1 MAGEV
6 SMKSGKMRVL
16 ACFAAGVMA
25 VLGAGACKY
34 SPKKVKA
41 AELTANFSFAKAAGG
56 TEIKQNVS
64 DGLNWFGA
72 ELLKNVVKDERGKNV
87 LVSPLS
93 AAACLGMI
101 ANGAEGETRAEFESA
116 FGGKV
121 EDVNAVI
128 NKILS
133 DSGNE
138 VKLAN
143 SVWVRDGAVDVEED
157 FLKTVKEVYNAEVY
171 RSAFNAQTL
180 KDVNNWCL
188 NKTDGMIKD
197 VLDEIDP
204 RDMIYLINALL
215 FDAKW
220 QTEYE
225 KKDIKSDYFTTY
237 GGESKKVE
245 MLRSTESAYLDF
257 GNADGFLKRYKGGK
271 YSFLGILPDEN
282 VDIYDFIAS
291 LDSEKYKK
299 AFEADD
305 SDNEYPVVVKAG
317 IPEFS
322 FEYSKTLND
331 TLQGMGIKKAFSD
344 EAEFDKM
351 GRTLVGDLYLGFVLQ
366 KTRIE
371 LDRNGTRAAA
381 ITIGGMKGESAAPTE
396 NIYII
401 LNRPFVFGIIDNAT
415 HMPLFLGVATDL

>member
-1 MAGEV
+1 MEI
-6 SMKSGKMRVL
+6 SMKTGRFRVL

-34 SPKKVKA
+34 SPKKIKARELTASFSFVKA
-41 AELTANFSFAKAAGG
+41 AGATD
-56 TEIKQNVS
+56 IKNDVS
-64 DGLNWFGA
+64 DGLNGFGV
-72 ELLKNVVKDERGKNV
+72 ELLKNVAKDERGKNV

-101 ANGAEGETRAEFESA
+101 ANGAEGETRTEFESA

-133 DSGNE
+133 NSGDE

-143 SVWVRDGAVDVEED
+143 SVWIRDGAVDVEEN
-157 FLKTVKEVYNAEVY
+157 FLKTVKDVYNAEVY

-197 VLDEIDP
+197 VLDEIAPD
-204 RDMIYLINALL
+204 DMIYLINALL

-225 KKDIKSDYFTTY
+225 KQDIKSDYFATY
-237 GGESKKVE
+237 GGESKKVD
-245 MLRSTESAYLDF
+245 MLRSVESTYLDF
-257 GNADGFLKRYKGGK
+257 GNADGFLKSYKGGK

-282 VDIYDFIAS
+282 VDIYDFVAS
-291 LDSEKYKK
+291 LDGEKYKN

-305 SDNEYPVVVKAG
+305 SDSEYPIVVKAG

-322 FEYSKTLND
+322 FEYSKNLND
-331 TLQGMGIKKAFSD
+331 TLQGMGI
-344 EAEFDKM
+344 
-351 GRTLVGDLYLGFVLQ
+351 VV
-366 KTRIE
+366 
-371 LDRNGTRAAA
+371 
-381 ITIGGMKGESAAPTE
+381 
-396 NIYII
+396 
-401 LNRPFVFGIIDNAT
+401 
-415 HMPLFLGVATDL
+415 

>member
-1 MAGEV
+1 MAEEF

-16 ACFAAGVMA
+16 ACFAASIMA

-64 DGLNWFGA
+64 DGLNGFGA
-72 ELLKNVVKDERGKNV
+72 ELLKNVAKDERGKNV

-197 VLDEIDP
+197 VLDEIATD
-204 RDMIYLINALL
+204 DMMYLINALL

-225 KKDIKSDYFTTY
+225 KKD
-237 GGESKKVE
+237 
-245 MLRSTESAYLDF
+245 LDF

-271 YSFLGILPDEN
+271 YSFLGILPNEN

-291 LDSEKYKK
+291 LDGEKYKK

-351 GRTLVGDLYLGFVLQ
+351 GRTVVGDLYLGFVLQ

-396 NIYII
+396 NIVYII

>member
-1 MAGEV
+1 
-6 SMKSGKMRVL
+6 MKNGKLRVL

-34 SPKKVKA
+34 SPKKIKA
-41 AELTANFSFAKAAGG
+41 RELTASFSFVKADGAN
-56 TEIKQNVS
+56 EIKKDVN
-64 DGLNWFGA
+64 DELNGFGL
-72 ELLKNVVKDERGKNV
+72 ELLKNVAKDERGKNV

-101 ANGAEGETRAEFESA
+101 ANGAEGETRTEFESA

-121 EDVNAVI
+121 EDVNAII

-133 DSGNE
+133 NSGDE

-143 SVWVRDGAVDVEED
+143 SVWIRDGAVEVEEN

-171 RSAFNAQTL
+171 RSAFNNQTL

-197 VLDEIDP
+197 VLSDIDP
-204 RDMIYLINALL
+204 DDMIYLINALL

-225 KKDIKSDYFTTY
+225 KQDIKSDYFTTY
-237 GGESKKVE
+237 GGESKKVD
-245 MLRSTESAYLDF
+245 MLRSVESTYLDF

-282 VDIYDFIAS
+282 IDIYDFVAS
-291 LDSEKYKK
+291 LDGGKYKN

-305 SDNEYPVVVKAG
+305 RDSEYPVVVKAG

-322 FEYSKTLND
+322 FEYLKNLND
-331 TLQGMGIKKAFSD
+331 TLQGMGIEKAFSD
-344 EAEFDKM
+344 ETAEFDKM
-351 GRTLVGDLYLGFVLQ
+351 GRTVIGDLYLGFVIQ
-366 KTRIE
+366 KTKIE

-381 ITIGGMKGESAAPTE
+381 ITIGGGKGTSAPPRESV
-396 NIYII
+396 NII
-401 LNRPFVFGIIDNAT
+401 LDRPFVFGIIDNVT
-415 HMPLFLGVATDL
+415 HMPLFLGVATNL

>member
-1 MAGEV
+1 
-6 SMKSGKMRVL
+6 MKNGKLRIL
-16 ACFAAGVMA
+16 ACFSAGVMA
-25 VLGAGACKY
+25 VFGAGACKY
-34 SPKKVKA
+34 SPKKIKA
-41 AELTANFSFAKAAGG
+41 QELTASFSFVNAAGT
-56 TEIKQNVS
+56 TEIEQDVS
-64 DGLNWFGA
+64 DGLNGFSM
-72 ELLKNVVKDERGKNV
+72 ELLKNVAKNV
-87 LVSPLS
+87 CGENILVSPLS

-101 ANGAEGETRAEFESA
+101 ASGAEGETKEEFESA
-116 FGGKV
+116 FSGNV

-133 DSGNE
+133 NSGNE

-143 SVWVRDGAVDVEED
+143 SVWIKDGAVDVEEN

-171 RSAFNAQTL
+171 MSAFNSQTPE
-180 KDVNNWCL
+180 DVNNWCL

-197 VLDEIDP
+197 VLSEITPD
-204 RDMIYLINALL
+204 DVIYLINALL

-225 KKDIKSDYFTTY
+225 KQDIKSDYFTSY
-237 GGESKKVE
+237 VGESKKVD
-245 MLRSTESAYLDF
+245 MLHSTEYTYLDF

-282 VDIYDFIAS
+282 VDIYDFVAS
-291 LDSEKYKK
+291 LDGEKYKN
-299 AFEADD
+299 AFEAGNSD
-305 SDNEYPVVVKAG
+305 SENPVVVKAG

-322 FEYSKTLND
+322 FEYSKNLND
-331 TLQGMGIKKAFSD
+331 TLHGMGIAKAFSD

-351 GRTLVGDLYLGFVLQ
+351 GRAAVGDLYLGFVFQ

-381 ITIGGMKGESAAPTE
+381 ITIGGMKGESAPPTE
-396 NIYII
+396 SIYII
-401 LNRPFVFGIIDNAT
+401 LDRPFVFGIIDNAT
-415 HMPLFLGVATDL
+415 HMPLFLGVAANL